1 MFDFTTP
8 ITSNVIL
15 TTKYVSK
22 TLPVKNSFTA
32 QELSEYAG
40 MRGKFEFTVDWG
52 SGGIARGR
60 LYYGEKLMASYH
72 GSISSPT
79 SSHNLIEFKTEVI
92 EVSAKAR
99 LYIYFDYYNE
109 NLREWKTANKK
120 VKKVT
125 FIPE

>member
-60 LYYGEKLMASYH
+60 LYYGEKLMAS
-72 GSISSPT
+72 SQVSS
-79 SSHNLIEFKTEVI
+79 SSHALIEFKTEVI
-92 EVSAKAR
+92 EVNAKDK

>member
-40 MRGKFEFTVDWG
+40 MRGKFEFAVDWG

>member
-40 MRGKFEFTVDWG
+40 MRGKFEFAVDWG

-60 LYYGEKLMASYH
+60 LYYGEKLMASREV
-72 GSISSPT
+72 SS
-79 SSHNLIEFKTEVI
+79 SSHALIKFETEVI
-92 EVSAKAR
+92 EVSAKAG